1 MRSLSWVPM
10 RLWRRLRR
18 PSLGVRCSLSVVR
31 CKGRIGH
38 RAERIRVT
46 ARYALC
52 AWRYAN
58 LAASRL
64 DKDYLT
70 SVKQVGMDVV
80 EGLDLGHGGVEAL
93 GDKPE

>member
-1 MRSLSWVPM
+1 MLTPIK
-10 RLWRRLRR
+10 
-18 PSLGVRCSLSVVR
+18 SVVR
-31 CKGRIGH
+31 VKTLSHHNAMR
-38 RAERIRVT
+38 
-46 ARYALC
+46 C
-52 AWRYAN
+52 ANSAT
-58 LAASRL
+58 SRL